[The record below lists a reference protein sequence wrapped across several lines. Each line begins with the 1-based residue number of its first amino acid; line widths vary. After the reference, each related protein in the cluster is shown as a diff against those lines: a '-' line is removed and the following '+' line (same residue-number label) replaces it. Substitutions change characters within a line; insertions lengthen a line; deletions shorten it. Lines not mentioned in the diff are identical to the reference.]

1 MHVTRE
7 TILDM
12 IRARADEE
20 GALERAREV
29 LPESFDTED
38 HLGELEKLGIN
49 PADLQ
54 TEGAG
59 SFGQAGR
66 ADDQG
71 QEPDEEPDEPRERE
85 PEAADE
91 RDRS

>member
-1 MHVTRE
+1 MQVTRE

-20 GALERAREV
+20 GALEQAQQV
-29 LPESFDTED
+29 LPESFDTD
-38 HLGELEKLGIN
+38 DYLGELEKLGIN

-54 TEGAG
+54 TEGFG

-66 ADDQG
+66 ADDQDE
-71 QEPDEEPDEPRERE
+71 EPDEEPDEGP
-85 PEAADE
+85 AAT
-91 RDRS
+91 

>member
-20 GALERAREV
+20 GALERAQQV
-29 LPESFDTED
+29 LPESFDTDD

-71 QEPDEEPDEPRERE
+71 QEPDEAPAPDG
-85 PEAADE
+85 D

>member
-12 IRARADEE
+12 IRARADEG
-20 GALERAREV
+20 GALERALQV
-29 LPESFDTED
+29 LPESFDTDD

-71 QEPDEEPDEPRERE
+71 QEPDEAPAPDG
-85 PEAADE
+85 D

>member
-20 GALERAREV
+20 GALERAQQV
-29 LPESFDTED
+29 LPESFDTD
-38 HLGELEKLGIN
+38 DLLGELEKLGIN

-71 QEPDEEPDEPRERE
+71 QEPDEAPAPDG
-85 PEAADE
+85 D